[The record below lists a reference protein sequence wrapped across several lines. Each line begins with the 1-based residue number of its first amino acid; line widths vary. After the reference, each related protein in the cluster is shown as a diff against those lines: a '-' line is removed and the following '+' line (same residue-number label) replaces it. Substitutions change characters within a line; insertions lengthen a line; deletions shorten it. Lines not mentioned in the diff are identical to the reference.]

1 MPSTIAQTVALRHQ
15 RRTAAAP
22 LVASLKQAL
31 LELKKYRA
39 WVKGFNEVLKHA
51 QSEAIGL
58 PDGYVWQEEFRDFW
72 APFQPIERRL
82 IGISDD
88 IDLLTDL
95 DLERYID
102 PPRGARIEDAIQSL
116 KFYDHPQLGRSQ
128 IAYPIK
134 NLQQWQGK
142 FSSWVESAIQGV
154 TRILSQTQRIS

>member
-22 LVASLKQAL
+22 LVTSLKQAL

-39 WVKGFNEVLKHA
+39 WAKGFNDVLKHA
-51 QSEAIGL
+51 QAIGL

-102 PPRGARIEDAIQSL
+102 PPRGARIEDAIRNP
-116 KFYDHPQLGRSQ
+116 KFYDHPQLGSSQ

-142 FSSWVESAIQGV
+142 FSSWVESAIQGM
-154 TRILSQTQRIS
+154 TQILSDPENILS